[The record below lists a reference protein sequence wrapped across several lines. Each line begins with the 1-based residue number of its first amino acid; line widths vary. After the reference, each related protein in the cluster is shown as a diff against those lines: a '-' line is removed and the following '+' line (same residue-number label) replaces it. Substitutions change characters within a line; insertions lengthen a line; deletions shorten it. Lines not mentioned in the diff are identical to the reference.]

1 MDPYKPS
8 AEQMDRFQKVLKS
21 FCTILKKR
29 KLDQKLGI
37 KLKDPKDYKLTD
49 VVLVAQKIKE
59 RNENSDKAR
68 SSMRVIRKCF
78 KAARKHRSTILAFV
92 PNDSYGFVI
101 SGGLTMI
108 LAVRI
113 PAKEA
118 MELCQ
123 LT

>member
-1 MDPYKPS
+1 M
-8 AEQMDRFQKVLKS
+8 ERFQKVLKS

-37 KLKDPKDYKLTD
+37 QLKEPKDYKLTD
-49 VVLVAQKIKE
+49 VLLVAQKIKE
-59 RNENSDKAR
+59 KNENSEKAR

-78 KAARKHRSTILAFV
+78 KAAKKHRNTILAFV

-108 LAVRI
+108 LAVRFSVL
-113 PAKEA
+113 KDNEDT
-118 MELCQ
+118 L
-123 LT
+123 LTG